1 MVELL
6 GHYLRSDQAR
16 SLADPI
22 ELTDGMGNR
31 TISLVRGCL
40 PACLTAAGLGPDP
53 SVTLDGLD
61 SSLSLSGLMAWRG
74 QDTVETVVSLVRRLS
89 EVREASVST
98 PTKRLRPLNH

>member
-1 MVELL
+1 MVGCCACRDQSAEEVQSFYLDEMVELL

-40 PACLTAAGLGPDP
+40 PA
-53 SVTLDGLD
+53 
-61 SSLSLSGLMAWRG
+61 
-74 QDTVETVVSLVRRLS
+74 
-89 EVREASVST
+89 
-98 PTKRLRPLNH
+98 